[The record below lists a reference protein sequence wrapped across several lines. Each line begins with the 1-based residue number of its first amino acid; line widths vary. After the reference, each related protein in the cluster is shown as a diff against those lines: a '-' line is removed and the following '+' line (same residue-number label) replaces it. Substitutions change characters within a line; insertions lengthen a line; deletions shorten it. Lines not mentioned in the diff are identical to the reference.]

1 MLSIDGYLDKIEP
14 YLNNLIDNHKTQDE
28 WKIQVTMAM
37 NFISSKDSD
46 EACTMH
52 TKSNNDR
59 K

>member
-14 YLNNLIDNHKTQDE
+14 CLNNLIDNHKTQDE

-37 NFISSKDSD
+37 NIISSKDSD